1 MADAQQQVQQFLEYL
16 RSEKNYSKNTIASY
30 RRQLEQVLTACHD
43 WQSMTIH
50 DFREQLA
57 AWNRAGLA
65 PASINQRLCA
75 LRGLYNYLVREK
87 LTNNNPLD
95 SISAP
100 KSARRLPKDLSVDS
114 VFYLLDQMPD
124 NDILAIRDRAILELF
139 YSCGLRLSE
148 LQGLNLEQLDLPS
161 QQVQV
166 VGKGNKQRQLPIGKQ
181 AVLALQAWLSE
192 RPSLLKAPITAVF
205 LSTQGKRLST
215 RSIQARLAYWGKR
228 LGLPS
233 KLHPHKL
240 RHSFASHMLEG
251 SGDLRAVQE
260 MLGHANLTTT
270 QIYTHL
276 DFQHLAKVYD
286 AAHPRAK
293 KK

>member
-1 MADAQQQVQQFLEYL
+1 MADPRQQVQQFLEYL
-16 RSEKNYSKNTIASY
+16 RTEKNYSKHTVASY
-30 RRQLEQVLTACHD
+30 RRQLEQVLKSTST
-43 WQSMTIH
+43 WQELTIH

-57 AWNRAGLA
+57 AWNRKGLA

-75 LRGLYNYLVREK
+75 LRGLYNYLVREN
-87 LTNNNPLD
+87 LATHNPLD

-100 KSARRLPKDLSVDS
+100 KAARRLPKDLSVDS
-114 VFYLLDQMPD
+114 VFYLLDEMPD
-124 NDILAIRDRAILELF
+124 DDELAIRDRAILELF
-139 YSCGLRLSE
+139 YSCGLRLAE
-148 LQGLNLEQLDLPS
+148 LQALDLDQLDITS
-161 QQVQV
+161 RQVRV
-166 VGKGNKQRQLPIGKQ
+166 IGKGNKQRELPIGAKAIQ
-181 AVLALQAWLSE
+181 ALTAWLDI
-192 RPSLLKAPITAVF
+192 RHGLLKEDTPAVF
-205 LSTQGKRLST
+205 LSSRGQRLST
-215 RSIQARLAYWGKR
+215 RSIQSRLSYWGKR

-270 QIYTHL
+270 QVYTHL

>member
-1 MADAQQQVQQFLEYL
+1 MTDAQQQVTQFLEYL
-16 RSEKNYSKNTIASY
+16 RTEKNYSKHTVSSY
-30 RRQLEQVLTACHD
+30 RRQLHSVMKTTDD

-50 DFREQLA
+50 DYRERLA

-87 LTNNNPLD
+87 LASNNPLD

-114 VFYLLDQMPD
+114 IFYLLDKMPD
-124 NDILAIRDRAILELF
+124 DDDLAIRDRAILELF

-148 LQGLNLEQLDLPS
+148 LQQLDIAQLDIAG
-161 QQVQV
+161 QQIRVL
-166 VGKGNKQRQLPIGKQ
+166 GKGNKQRQLPVGKK
-181 AVLALQAWLSE
+181 ALTALQDWLTI
-192 RPSLLKAPITAVF
+192 RPAFLKESCPAIF
-205 LSTQGKRLST
+205 LSSRGQRLSQ
-215 RSIQARLAYWGKR
+215 RAIQSRLAYWGKR
-228 LGLPS
+228 LGLPA

-270 QIYTHL
+270 QVYTHL

>member
-1 MADAQQQVQQFLEYL
+1 MADPRQQVQQFLEYL
-16 RSEKNYSKNTIASY
+16 RTEKNYSKHTVASY
-30 RRQLEQVLTACHD
+30 RRQLEQVQKSTST
-43 WQSMTIH
+43 WQELTIH

-57 AWNRAGLA
+57 AWNRKGLA

-75 LRGLYNYLVREK
+75 LRGLYNYLVREN
-87 LTNNNPLD
+87 LATHNPLD

-100 KSARRLPKDLSVDS
+100 KAARRLPKDLSVDS
-114 VFYLLDQMPD
+114 VFYLLDEMPD
-124 NDILAIRDRAILELF
+124 DEELAIRDRAILELF
-139 YSCGLRLSE
+139 YSCGLRLAE
-148 LQGLNLEQLDLPS
+148 LQALDLDQLDITS
-161 QQVQV
+161 RQVRV
-166 VGKGNKQRQLPIGKQ
+166 IGKGNKQRELPIGAKAIQ
-181 AVLALQAWLSE
+181 ALTAWLDI
-192 RPSLLKAPITAVF
+192 RHGLLKEDTPAVF
-205 LSTQGKRLST
+205 LSSRGQRLST
-215 RSIQARLAYWGKR
+215 RSIQSRLSYWGKR

-260 MLGHANLTTT
+260 MLGHANLATT
-270 QIYTHL
+270 QVYTHL

-293 KK
+293 KN

>member
-16 RSEKNYSKNTIASY
+16 RSEKHYSKHTIASY
-30 RRQLEQVLTACHD
+30 KRQLAQVLKLG
-43 WQSMTIH
+43 QSWNKLTIH

-57 AWNRAGLA
+57 SWNRAGLA

-75 LRGLYNYLVREK
+75 LRGLYNYLVREN
-87 LTNNNPLD
+87 LASHNPLD

-100 KSARRLPKDLSVDS
+100 KAARRLPKDLSVDS
-114 VFYLLDQMPD
+114 VFYLLEEMPSD
-124 NDILAIRDRAILELF
+124 EPLAIRDRAILELF
-139 YSCGLRLSE
+139 YSCGLRLAE
-148 LQGLNLEQLDLPS
+148 LQRLDMNHIDIAS
-161 QQVQV
+161 KEVQV
-166 VGKGNKQRQLPIGKQ
+166 LGKGNKQRRLPIGQK
-181 AVLALQAWLSE
+181 AMAALQDWLDQ
-192 RPSLLKAPITAVF
+192 RHALLKSESEAVF
-205 LSTQGKRLST
+205 LSARGQRLSA
-215 RSIQARLAYWGKR
+215 RSIQSRLAYWGKR

-270 QIYTHL
+270 QVYTHL